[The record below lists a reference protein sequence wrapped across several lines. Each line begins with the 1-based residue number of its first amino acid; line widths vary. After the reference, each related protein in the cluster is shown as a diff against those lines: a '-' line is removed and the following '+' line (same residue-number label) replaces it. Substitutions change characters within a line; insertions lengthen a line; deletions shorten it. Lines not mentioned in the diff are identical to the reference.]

1 LFCLRDMTG
10 RASGGSKEFIA
21 TIGWSRPPSPRLG
34 EVRGCQD
41 ARSHEVETFKCV
53 QNEKAGRGVN
63 PLRPRAF
70 GALGAEG
77 LNKGILSN
85 RPPVC

>member
-1 LFCLRDMTG
+1 M
-10 RASGGSKEFIA
+10 RAS
-21 TIGWSRPPSPRLG
+21 
-34 EVRGCQD
+34 QD

-77 LNKGILSN
+77 LNKEIPSN
-85 RPPVC
+85 